1 MEERAD
7 GSLKVTAEISVTDGD
22 KVETV
27 RPVIEVSPNHTGS
40 SEPVSVLE
48 GAKRARLTGITE
60 DYRKLRLEVL
70 PSLAEAG
77 AVPVTASVSTKPYIW
92 LLWLSC
98 LMVTL
103 GSLLAARK

>member
-1 MEERAD
+1 M
-7 GSLKVTAEISVTDGD
+7 TDGD

-70 PSLAEAG
+70 PSLAEAE

-92 LLWLSC
+92 L
-98 LMVTL
+98 MVTL